1 MNTRMLLLACT
12 MLISLVLPGC
22 WDYAEYEDFVQI
34 IGMGMDYNNETQ
46 EITLTI
52 LYQPTEGKSS
62 SQPSSATK
70 SGGQQITHSATDKTF
85 IGAATRLQE
94 VVHKKLFYGYVK
106 TVVIS
111 EEAAKYNMMDAID
124 LFDRSPSIHSSAYLA
139 ITSGKAADVIKTIDP
154 YQTISSAEK
163 IHDLIYFAPNTGLAY
178 VVTINT
184 FKEMLA
190 IGGWEATVPHIIAI
204 AAKSQKEETKSS
216 IHEQLMLNEERTGA
230 HRVSGLAAFKGDK
243 FVGWL
248 DEKESRGFSW
258 ITGKKI
264 QYYTVSE
271 PSSVGGT
278 DEILYYAV
286 TDSNN
291 KINVQMENVT
301 PVIYVDVKATAVL
314 RKFSRDKSSE
324 FLSLEEISIAEQKL
338 ADHIRS
344 DVDAAL
350 NKGQKE
356 LQSDIF
362 GFGFAVFRESP
373 PLWKNEYEAKWT
385 DIFPDIPVHITIDVS
400 IPNTGTNIKRLLI
413 K

>member
-1 MNTRMLLLACT
+1 
-12 MLISLVLPGC
+12 
-22 WDYAEYEDFVQI
+22 
-34 IGMGMDYNNETQ
+34 
-46 EITLTI
+46 
-52 LYQPTEGKSS
+52 
-62 SQPSSATK
+62 
-70 SGGQQITHSATDKTF
+70 
-85 IGAATRLQE
+85 
-94 VVHKKLFYGYVK
+94 
-106 TVVIS
+106 
-111 EEAAKYNMMDAID
+111 MMDAID
-124 LFDRSPSIHSSAYLA
+124 LFDRSPTLHSSALLA
-139 ITSGKAADVIKTIDP
+139 ITSGKAADVLQIIDP

-163 IHDLIYFAPNTGLAY
+163 IHDLIYFSPSSGLAY
-178 VVTINT
+178 VVTINK
-184 FKEMLA
+184 FKAMLA
-190 IGGWEATVPHIIAI
+190 IGGWEATVPHIIAT
-204 AAKSQKEETKSS
+204 AAQSQKEETKSS
-216 IHEQLMLNEERTGA
+216 THEQLKLNEERTGA

-264 QYYTVSE
+264 QAYTVSE

-278 DEILYYAV
+278 NEILYYAV

-291 KINVQMENVT
+291 KIKVQMENGK

-314 RKFSRDKSSE
+314 RKSYRDKGSG

-362 GFGFAVFRESP
+362 GFGFALFRKSP
-373 PLWKNEYEAKWT
+373 SLWKSEYEAKWA
-385 DIFPDIPVHITIDVS
+385 DIFPDIPVHVTIDVTV
-400 IPNTGTNIKRLLI
+400 PNTGTNIKRLII